1 MDLVDGLGKENIH
14 FAEHVLHLQEGNK
27 ISLKSQLKP
36 SYLWTNLWCQLPC
49 HGSLPMG
56 NNPKFWF
63 LPKVLSQ
70 SLNSPS
76 QSTCRHFTKTTDP
89 YTRPSGEGAS
99 GALIT
104 KAKWHSGSKCVGIC
118 TASKRGQSEGG
129 GQLLCLQAR
138 RLLKQSL
145 HRYTQTS
152 SPIFWG

>member
-36 SYLWTNLWCQLPC
+36 SYLWTNLWCQPPC

-70 SLNSPS
+70 PLNSPLQNTLQTHIPGHLVKELLELWS
-76 QSTCRHFTKTTDP
+76 LKEN
-89 YTRPSGEGAS
+89 GIVEAS
-99 GALIT
+99 EF
-104 KAKWHSGSKCVGIC
+104 GIC

-145 HRYTQTS
+145 PKYTQTS